1 MTNNE
6 THTLMKSRI
15 AISAIFFCYGLIFSS
30 WAARIPTVQEK
41 FDLSETELG
50 TLLLMLPIGSFISL
64 PLAGLL
70 VAKWNSK
77 LITQIAINLYLISLL
92 LIGLSNNVYLLAFVL
107 FFFGMMGNMV
117 NIAINTQAVTL
128 EKNYGRNIMAS
139 FHGMWSLAGFAGATI
154 GAYMIGTDVLLK
166 YHYAIVVVAGVI
178 AAWISF
184 NWLLK
189 NDQEE
194 GEEKPVFALPDK
206 GLILL
211 GVIAFCSMMAEG
223 TMFDWSG
230 VYFRKVVNAPEKW
243 IGLGYTAFMISMAGT
258 RFLAD
263 NFTKK
268 YGIKNVIRVSG
279 LFTVSGLLLSILFPY
294 FITSIIGFFIVGIGV
309 SSVIPLVFS
318 AAGRTKTMSSGVA
331 LASISTMGF
340 FGFLLGPPL
349 IGFLAGWMN
358 LQLSFSFIALMG
370 LAVVILAGKIKTD

>member
-1 MTNNE
+1 
-6 THTLMKSRI
+6 MKSRI